1 MRDTVLFLDTTL
13 RDGEQTPG
21 VSFHLN
27 DKVDFARALE
37 TLGVDMIEA
46 GFAGASPG
54 DFEAVRAVARTVK
67 TGVCSLARCVEADIR
82 AAADALK
89 GAAKPRIHVFI
100 ATSPL
105 HRAAKLN
112 MTREQVLDAAVRS
125 VRLARS
131 LCADVEFSCEDA
143 TRTETDFKSRLI
155 EWGQKNKRRITF
167 STVNGEAFTS
177 QHPTFRSTVL
187 LDGAEIGTGEGGSK
201 KEAEQRAAMHAAER
215 LRETAPEGAFGHI
228 EIDIE
233 TI

>member
-21 VSFHLN
+21 VS
-27 DKVDFARALE
+27 
-37 TLGVDMIEA
+37 
-46 GFAGASPG
+46 
-54 DFEAVRAVARTVK
+54 FEAVRAVARTVK

-143 TRTETDFKSRLI
+143 TRTEPDFLYQVCAAAVEAGATTINIPDTVGYATVDEYGGLI
-155 EWGQKNKRRITF
+155 DAICREVAGERDIVI
-167 STVNGEAFTS
+167 STHCHNDLGLATATTLEA
-177 QHPTFRSTVL
+177 
-187 LDGAEIGTGEGGSK
+187 I
-201 KEAEQRAAMHAAER
+201 RAAGGMHHQRPGRARGQR
-215 LRETAPEGAFGHI
+215 LAG
-228 EIDIE
+228 
-233 TI
+233 